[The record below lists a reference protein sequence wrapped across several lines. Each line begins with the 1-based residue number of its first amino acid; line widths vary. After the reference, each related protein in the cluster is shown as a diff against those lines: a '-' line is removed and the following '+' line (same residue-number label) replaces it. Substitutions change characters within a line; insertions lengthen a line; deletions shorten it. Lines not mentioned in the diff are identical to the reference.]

1 MESTYPTPEPPF
13 LWSSSRENQLP
24 TDSPTAHPKFGLNPR
39 RFLLYPILPLM
50 RSLLLAFVFAAAGTV
65 LLHGEETQVLVY
77 GGTPAGIAAALAA
90 ARDGERVLLVEPT
103 ERLGGMV
110 TCGLSHT
117 DFRTLEGLNGA
128 FLEFSQRVE
137 KYYRDTYGADSP
149 QVRDSWHGVFGEPK
163 VNLAVFEKMLAEQP
177 GITVW
182 KNRRLFNVR
191 SSGDPGSRSIGMAA
205 FLENDDHTTITV
217 SADIYIDATYEG
229 DLIAAAKV
237 PYRVGREGREEY
249 QESLAPEQP
258 DAQLQAYNFRLT
270 ATQDPANRA
279 HPRKPRGYDRADF
292 AEILPLFA
300 SGKLK
305 KVFGYPSECLFKA
318 QTPALPNG
326 KYDINDVSRGLVR
339 LSLPGENLEWPDG
352 GGGAAVRSGPPA
364 DAKAEVP
371 YSPTGL
377 RQARQRIFDAH
388 LRWNTGL
395 LYFLQNDDAVPP
407 AVREEA
413 RSWGWCRDEF
423 DENGH
428 VPPQIYVRE
437 ARRMVGSYIFTQKDV
452 STAPN
457 DARAVLRT
465 DAIAIGDYG
474 PNCHGT
480 GHEGTRFAGKHTG
493 EFYERVSPYQIPY
506 GVLTTKS
513 VENLLAPGPVS
524 SSHVGFCAL
533 RLEPIW
539 MSLGQAAGHAAHL
552 ARASGT
558 VVQRVSIPKLQAR
571 LHAQGGATI
580 YVSDVRPDAPDYAA
594 VQWWGT
600 VGGLHGLATPP
611 AKSGERG
618 KNLHGQYYEAFPQ
631 HAAVLAQPLDGH
643 VALRWRRLAVEL
655 GLDASKL
662 PALDA
667 SVTRAEFIRA
677 AYAAR

>member
-1 MESTYPTPEPPF
+1 
-13 LWSSSRENQLP
+13 
-24 TDSPTAHPKFGLNPR
+24 
-39 RFLLYPILPLM
+39 M
-50 RSLLLAFVFAAAGTV
+50 RSLSLALLLAGAA

-128 FLEFSQRVE
+128 FLEFSRRVE

-149 QVRDSWHGVFGEPK
+149 QVRDCWHGVFAEPK

-177 GITVW
+177 GITIW

-191 SSGDPGSRSIGMAA
+191 SSGDPESRSIGMAA
-205 FLENDDHTTITV
+205 FLEADDRTTLTV

-249 QESLAPEQP
+249 QEPLAPEQP

-270 ATQDPANRA
+270 ATQDPANRN
-279 HPRKPRGYDRADF
+279 HPRKPHGYDRAEF
-292 AEILPLFA
+292 AGILPLFA

-305 KVFGYPSECLFKA
+305 KVFGYPSDCLFKA

-326 KYDINDVSRGLVR
+326 KYDVNDVSKGLVR

-364 DAKAEVP
+364 DVKAEVP

-377 RQARQRIFDAH
+377 RQARQRIFENH

-395 LYFLQNDDAVPP
+395 LYFLQNDEVVPP
-407 AVREEA
+407 TVRDEA

-423 DENGH
+423 DDNGH
-428 VPPQIYVRE
+428 LPPQIYVRE

-452 STAPN
+452 ATAPN

-465 DAIAIGDYG
+465 EAIAIGDYG

-493 EFYERVSPYQIPY
+493 EFYERVPPYQIPY
-506 GVLTTKS
+506 GVLTTRT

-552 ARASGT
+552 ARSAGT
-558 VVQRVSIPKLQAR
+558 VVQRISVPKLQAR
-571 LHAQGGATI
+571 LHDQGGATI
-580 YVSDVRPDAPDYAA
+580 YVSDVRPGSPDYVA

-600 VGGLHGLATPP
+600 IGGLHGLAAPP
-611 AKSGERG
+611 EKPGERG

-631 HAAVLAQPLDGH
+631 HAADLDLPLTGE

-662 PALDA
+662 PTLDA